1 MGWKRKLGFACGG
14 LASIPVI
21 MGVTFRLRTKP
32 KKMDYEKRDIRGQV
46 AVVTGASSGIG
57 REVALGLAR
66 EGAHVILASRSFQKL
81 NTLAAEIESMGCS
94 ASVIM
99 IDLSVKSSIDH
110 FCRQLFSEH
119 DSVNIL
125 INNASMINFEGR
137 TVFAK
142 EESFMTNHL
151 GPFYLTHKLFTSL
164 NESGKPEE
172 KSRIVNVNSR
182 LAKRGDIDMDEVA
195 TSGFTRDFDW
205 SWQTAMDAY
214 ADSKLANLFFTYKLH
229 ERIREENWNV
239 SVNAVSPGM
248 VHTELWRNYPNWYKR
263 LTYPFRAMFLRSAKE
278 GAQGV
283 LQLVLSKDVEG
294 KGGIFWADGE
304 ILEDPKN
311 PEMEGLRRKQMDMLW
326 LTSLDLLQMDE
337 FGIMV

>member
-1 MGWKRKLGFACGG
+1 MIYYLTKNHWGKILVSHIQYMFEDSCVN
-14 LASIPVI
+14 IPL
-21 MGVTFRLRTKP
+21 FRF
-32 KKMDYEKRDIRGQV
+32 MW
-46 AVVTGASSGIG
+46 GASSGIG

-164 NESGKPEE
+164 DKSGKPEE
-172 KSRIVNVNSR
+172 KSRTNMRYKPALFSLKIQSVKKTDNN
-182 LAKRGDIDMDEVA
+182 
-195 TSGFTRDFDW
+195 
-205 SWQTAMDAY
+205 
-214 ADSKLANLFFTYKLH
+214 KLITHK
-229 ERIREENWNV
+229 
-239 SVNAVSPGM
+239 
-248 VHTELWRNYPNWYKR
+248 
-263 LTYPFRAMFLRSAKE
+263 
-278 GAQGV
+278 
-283 LQLVLSKDVEG
+283 
-294 KGGIFWADGE
+294 
-304 ILEDPKN
+304 
-311 PEMEGLRRKQMDMLW
+311 
-326 LTSLDLLQMDE
+326 
-337 FGIMV
+337 